1 MGTRLPLYSRIRTGL
16 IALAI
21 LVVLISLPSCAT
33 TSAPGTS
40 PEETQTEPA
49 SSEEPTN
56 IPAEP
61 DEVPRISKED
71 LLQMVENGENI
82 LIVDTRPREDYDLGH
97 IQGAVFAPLET
108 IGTRE
113 WQPPPDKDLILYC
126 S

>member
-1 MGTRLPLYSRIRTGL
+1 MNAQLPLYSLIRTG
-16 IALAI
+16 IITLAI
-21 LVVLISLPSCAT
+21 LAVLIGLPSCTT
-33 TSAPGTS
+33 TSAPGTGT
-40 PEETQTEPA
+40 EESA
-49 SSEEPTN
+49 N

-97 IQGAVFAPLET
+97 IQGAVSAPLET

>member
-1 MGTRLPLYSRIRTGL
+1 MNTRLTLYSRIKTTL

-21 LVVLISLPSCAT
+21 LVVLIGLPSCTT
-33 TSAPGTS
+33 TSAPGTGT
-40 PEETQTEPA
+40 EESA
-49 SSEEPTN
+49 N

-82 LIVDTRPREDYDLGH
+82 LIVDTRSKAEYDLGH
-97 IQGAVFAPLET
+97 IQGAVSAPLET

>member
-1 MGTRLPLYSRIRTGL
+1 MGTRLPLYSRIKTTL

-40 PEETQTEPA
+40 PEE
-49 SSEEPTN
+49 STN

-82 LIVDTRPREDYDLGH
+82 LIVDTRSREDYDLGH
-97 IQGAVFAPLET
+97 IQGAVSAPLET

>member
-1 MGTRLPLYSRIRTGL
+1 MNTRLPLYSRIRTAL

-21 LVVLISLPSCAT
+21 LAVLIGLPSCAT
-33 TSAPGTS
+33 TSAPGTGS
-40 PEETQTEPA
+40 EETLKEPA
-49 SSEEPTN
+49 SSEESTG

-71 LLQMVENGENI
+71 LLQMVESGEII
-82 LIVDTRPREDYDLGH
+82 LIIDTRSKADYDLGH
-97 IQGAVFAPLET
+97 IQGAVSAPLAK

-113 WQPPPDKDLILYC
+113 WQPPPDKELILYC